1 MSSIAVC
8 GLYYYAWMKLI
19 PQWRGY
25 RIRTEILEVDENGA
39 NTNRLVKV
47 PLADVAAWDA
57 VHDEAGNLRR
67 RHPGDSD
74 GASSPVEQIIEG
86 SKA

>member
-1 MSSIAVC
+1 MVVC
-8 GLYYYAWMKLI
+8 WLYYYLWMKVI
-19 PQWRGY
+19 PRWRGY

-57 VHDEAGNLRR
+57 VHDEAGNLRQR
-67 RHPGDSD
+67 RPGDSD
-74 GASSPVEQIIEG
+74 GASSPVEQTVET